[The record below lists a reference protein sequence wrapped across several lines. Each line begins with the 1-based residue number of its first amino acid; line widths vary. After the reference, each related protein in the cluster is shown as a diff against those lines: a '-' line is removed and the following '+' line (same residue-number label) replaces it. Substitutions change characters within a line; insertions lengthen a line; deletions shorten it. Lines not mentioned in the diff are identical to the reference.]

1 MAPARISAATDN
13 LDLHETLRALV
24 GAPPSDGRA
33 GRSLWPL
40 LLAGDRDGPGKEV
53 HFAAAS
59 SLDGGIFMARS
70 SRYKLIWAPRSGAG
84 WGLGEGLGRSRDPEY
99 LFDLE
104 NDPGETVNLAGESSL
119 EAAWLRSRLRAW
131 IERGKTIEAG
141 AEVEEVELDA
151 ATRDQLKA
159 LGYLD

>member
-1 MAPARISAATDN
+1 M
-13 LDLHETLRALV
+13 
-24 GAPPSDGRA
+24 
-33 GRSLWPL
+33 
-40 LLAGDRDGPGKEV
+40 
-53 HFAAAS
+53 AAAAPIP
-59 SLDGGIFMARS
+59 GGRQGGAVR
-70 SRYKLIWAPRSGAG
+70 RRLEPQGGHLHGPLGAHKLIWAPRTGAG
-84 WGLGEGLGRSRDPEY
+84 WGQGEGRGRSRDPEY